1 MGRQCLR
8 GLAMTEV
15 TDMRDQLRMIGM
27 VALITTAL
35 FSGAPEAASP
45 WAQTLSQQALDNGF
59 LTRLPPSVS
68 VALGLAK
75 AQEGTD
81 VRQILTKQGHQVRTF
96 NVSVANHAD
105 LIVLDLNA
113 QSGATLAY
121 LCAPDGKLRKAV
133 SYQPPGEPKTLST
146 SEAQAGFNRQKQYW
160 SARAKA
166 VPAAAAPASPSP
178 AASPAQPG
186 HGT

>member
-1 MGRQCLR
+1 
-8 GLAMTEV
+8 
-15 TDMRDQLRMIGM
+15 MRNQLRVIGLL
-27 VALITTAL
+27 ALVSAASFTATL
-35 FSGAPEAASP
+35 EAASVP
-45 WAQTLSQQALDNGF
+45 WAQSLSQQALDNGF

-75 AQEGTD
+75 PQEGTD
-81 VRQILTKQGHQVRTF
+81 VRQILTKHGHQVRTF

-105 LIVLDLNA
+105 LIVVDLNA

-121 LCAPDGKLRKAV
+121 LLSPDGKLRKAV
-133 SYQPPGEPKTLST
+133 SYQPPGEAKPLST
-146 SEAQAGFNRQKQYW
+146 AEGEAGFKQLRQYW

-166 VPAAAAPASPSP
+166 VPAAAAPTAPAAP

>member
-1 MGRQCLR
+1 
-8 GLAMTEV
+8 
-15 TDMRDQLRMIGM
+15 MIGRM
-27 VALITTAL
+27 GLITAAL
-35 FSGAPEAASP
+35 FTACLEAASTP
-45 WAQTLSQQALDNGF
+45 WAQALSQQALDNGF

-75 AQEGTD
+75 PQEGTD

-105 LIVLDLNA
+105 VIVLDLNA

-121 LCAPDGKLRKAV
+121 LLSPDGKLRKAV
-133 SYQPPGEPKTLST
+133 SYQPPAEAKTLST
-146 SEAQAGFNRQKQYW
+146 AEAQAGFKRERQYW
-160 SARAKA
+160 SGRAKT
-166 VPAAAAPASPSP
+166 VPASAAPAAPASP

>member
-1 MGRQCLR
+1 
-8 GLAMTEV
+8 
-15 TDMRDQLRMIGM
+15 MRDQLRVIGM
-27 VALITTAL
+27 MALVAAAL
-35 FSGAPEAASP
+35 FTAALEAASSA
-45 WAQTLSQQALDNGF
+45 WAQSLTQQALDNGF

-81 VRQILTKQGHQVRTF
+81 VRQILTKHGHQVRTF
-96 NVSVANHAD
+96 NVGVANHAD
-105 LIVLDLNA
+105 VIVVDLNA

-121 LCAPDGKLRKAV
+121 LLSPDGKLRKAV
-133 SYQPPGEPKTLST
+133 SYQPPGDAKPLST
-146 SEAQAGFNRQKQYW
+146 AEAEAGFKVQRQYW

-166 VPAAAAPASPSP
+166 VPASAAPAAPAAP
-178 AASPAQPG
+178 AASSAQPG

>member
-1 MGRQCLR
+1 
-8 GLAMTEV
+8 
-15 TDMRDQLRMIGM
+15 MRNQLRVIGLM
-27 VALITTAL
+27 ALVSAASFTAPL
-35 FSGAPEAASP
+35 EAASP
-45 WAQTLSQQALDNGF
+45 PWAQSLTQQALDNGF

-81 VRQILTKQGHQVRTF
+81 VRQLLTKHGHQVRTF
-96 NVSVANHAD
+96 NVGVVNHAEV
-105 LIVLDLNA
+105 IVVDLNA

-121 LCAPDGKLRKAV
+121 LLSPDGKLRKAV
-133 SYQPPGEPKTLST
+133 SYQPPGDAKPLSAA
-146 SEAQAGFNRQKQYW
+146 EADAGFKRQRQYW
-160 SARAKA
+160 SAQAK
-166 VPAAAAPASPSP
+166 AAPASAAPTAPAAP

>member
-1 MGRQCLR
+1 
-8 GLAMTEV
+8 
-15 TDMRDQLRMIGM
+15 MRNQLRVIGLM
-27 VALITTAL
+27 ALVTGALSTAPL
-35 FSGAPEAASP
+35 EAASSP
-45 WAQTLSQQALDNGF
+45 WAQSLTQQALDNGF
-59 LTRLPPSVS
+59 LTRLPTSVS

-81 VRQILTKQGHQVRTF
+81 VRQILTKHGHQVRTF
-96 NVSVANHAD
+96 NVGVANHTD
-105 LIVLDLNA
+105 VIVVDFNA

-121 LCAPDGKLRKAV
+121 LISPDGKLRKAV
-133 SYQPPGEPKTLST
+133 SYQPPGDAKPLST
-146 SEAQAGFNRQKQYW
+146 AEAEAGFKAQRQYW

-166 VPAAAAPASPSP
+166 VPASVAPPAPAAP